1 MFDWI
6 ELALGTPAHRGVP
19 IRKSELVGYIKK
31 ANNGGFPG
39 GNDLYRSMY
48 KYPRKAINE
57 KKFKSKDYFGERDI
71 DWIVLDVDKGRN
83 TDEYTYDV
91 LQEVLSLLKSFKLTE
106 QNYTIYFSGTGY
118 NVHLPNSLFDF
129 KPSEHLPIE
138 VKDTLFKMFGKMID
152 LSIFGHVSL
161 YRVPFT
167 MNHKSSLF
175 KVPIF
180 ESDLNKM
187 NVEQILKYAEI
198 PNHKAVAPKGNGELN
213 SKKITRKAK
222 PLAKIQYHAK
232 VTEPNT
238 EATCIQKIYN
248 RGPEKGT
255 RHHAL
260 LRMASH
266 YRRKGFP
273 SNAAKAALLDWNNGE
288 LNEADV
294 NKTVEGVYNRG
305 YQYGCQDWMLKEVCE
320 PICRYYKD
328 KSYLNT
334 IKTVD
339 DMQSEL
345 EKYVMEDFTGRVL
358 HLGALLGLKSG
369 VNLYP
374 GELMSIYGPTG
385 CNKTTFAQNLALGY
399 CAATDS
405 VIERFQMDTLF
416 LSLEL
421 SSAEMQKRNL
431 AIVTNSTTQEVI
443 RDISINRNNLKN
455 SMYYKCKHL
464 LSHIKVLTL
473 SPTIDGIIENV
484 KQFKPKLLIID
495 YLDLIGSGKRS
506 EYERLND
513 VCHKL
518 RNLAT
523 NEGIIIIQLAIN
535 IGST

>member
-1 MFDWI
+1 M
-6 ELALGTPAHRGVP
+6 
-19 IRKSELVGYIKK
+19 
-31 ANNGGFPG
+31 
-39 GNDLYRSMY
+39 
-48 KYPRKAINE
+48 
-57 KKFKSKDYFGERDI
+57 
-71 DWIVLDVDKGRN
+71 
-83 TDEYTYDV
+83 
-91 LQEVLSLLKSFKLTE
+91 
-106 QNYTIYFSGTGY
+106 
-118 NVHLPNSLFDF
+118 
-129 KPSEHLPIE
+129 
-138 VKDTLFKMFGKMID
+138 
-152 LSIFGHVSL
+152 
-161 YRVPFT
+161 
-167 MNHKSSLF
+167 
-175 KVPIF
+175 
-180 ESDLNKM
+180 
-187 NVEQILKYAEI
+187 
-198 PNHKAVAPKGNGELN
+198 
-213 SKKITRKAK
+213 
-222 PLAKIQYHAK
+222 
-232 VTEPNT
+232 
-238 EATCIQKIYN
+238 
-248 RGPEKGT
+248 
-255 RHHAL
+255 
-260 LRMASH
+260 
-266 YRRKGFP
+266 
-273 SNAAKAALLDWNNGE
+273 
-288 LNEADV
+288 
-294 NKTVEGVYNRG
+294 
-305 YQYGCQDWMLKEVCE
+305 
-320 PICRYYKD
+320 
-328 KSYLNT
+328 NT

-523 NEGIIIIQLAIN
+523 NEGIIIIQLAQISRGAGRDESGKRKSLNVNSAKGSGAIENSSSKVISIN
-535 IGST
+535 GNQSDRIRNITMHKNSDGILFSIKLELTDSLRLQRSFEAEGTEVEPNDGEPVVLTLERS